1 MGNAAPHRA
10 RAAATRTNSR
20 EVENV
25 KRDRRRTGVLRV
37 LAAAIPLLF
46 LCSPFPAWAA
56 DTAGPPPAEE
66 GGVGANPGVPPAS
79 RPASGTD
86 KFIREGVVVEF
97 SYSPAGKRDG
107 GVVEG
112 EFADLRFRVTEEAK
126 GKPVRS
132 LRPGAWMDISRPM
145 DARAGQERPDC
156 RKKVGL
162 YLQGIV
168 GIRPMLDLNG
178 YFIVVL
184 NQEPNLYVI
193 DPFVGMA
200 GKTNLLTTVRLREP
214 GADWVKAQ
222 DEKRLYVT
230 LNKAG
235 KVAVVDTETFKVLR
249 EVDAGE
255 SPVRPALQPDGQL
268 LWVGNDAPGDK
279 EGGVTAIDTASLGKV
294 ASIPTGKGHHE
305 IAFPDDGRYAYV
317 TNRGSGTV
325 SVVDVR
331 ERRKVR
337 DVRVGPQPISLGFS
351 AAARALYV
359 ADGQEGT
366 VYVLDGN
373 SHEVTARIQAKPG
386 LGPMR
391 FTADGRWGLILN
403 SRENAV
409 HIVDASNNRLAHTVP
424 VGETPYQI
432 TLTRGFAHV
441 RCLGTERVFMVN
453 LDLLG
458 KDAPPPV
465 QSYGVGS
472 EAPRDAPGLGIAN
485 GIASVTGMSEVLIV
499 NPVSN
504 TIFFYMDG
512 MNFTSGSYPGYRQ
525 HPRGVETIN
534 RSVRE
539 TEPGVYTAK
548 ARVPVAGEY
557 DVALFMDSPRFVH
570 CFTLKAGVNPEL
582 RKGPAYEIEYLG
594 KADGAPG
601 EEYRFRFRLTES
613 LTGQPVK
620 GLGDARVL
628 YYLAPGRY
636 RTEVP
641 AREVEEGVYEAALS
655 FREPGAYYAS
665 VGVPSRKIGYQT
677 LVHRSLTVRKKGSKE
692 PK

>member
-1 MGNAAPHRA
+1 M
-10 RAAATRTNSR
+10 
-20 EVENV
+20 
-25 KRDRRRTGVLRV
+25 KRDNRRTWVPLV
-37 LAAAIPLLF
+37 LASALLH
-46 LCSPFPAWAA
+46 LALSCPSPAGSGAT
-56 DTAGPPPAEE
+56 DTAGSPPAAQAAPRTAA
-66 GGVGANPGVPPAS
+66 GNDNGSSPA
-79 RPASGTD
+79 PARAE
-86 KFIREGVVVEF
+86 KFSREGVVVEF
-97 SYSPAGKRDG
+97 SYEPAGKRAG

-112 EFADLRFRVTEEAK
+112 EFVDLRFRVTDEAK
-126 GKPVRS
+126 GNPVRS
-132 LRPGAWMDISRPM
+132 LRPGAWMDISRPP
-145 DARAGQERPDC
+145 DAAPGQEPLDC

-178 YFIVVL
+178 YFIVVM

-193 DPFVGMA
+193 DPFVGIA
-200 GKTNLLTTVRLREP
+200 GKTNLLGTVRLREP
-214 GADWVKAQ
+214 GTDWAKTA

-235 KVAVVDTETFKVLR
+235 KVAVVDTETFKLLR

-255 SPVRPALQPDGQL
+255 GAVRPALQPDGQL
-268 LWVGNDAPGDK
+268 LWIGNDAPEGK
-279 EGGVTAIDTASLGKV
+279 EGGVTAIDTGTLAKV

-305 IAFPDDGRYAYV
+305 LAFSTDSRFAYA

-325 SVVDVR
+325 SVIDVR

-337 DVRVGPQPISLGFS
+337 DVPVGPQPISLGYS

-359 ADGQEGT
+359 ADGQ
-366 VYVLDGN
+366 DGAIAVVDGK

-391 FTADGRWGLILN
+391 FTPDGRWGLILN

-409 HIVDASNNRLAHTVP
+409 HIVDASNNRLAYTVA

-432 TLTRGFAHV
+432 ALTRGFAHV

-458 KDAPPPV
+458 KDAPPGV

-472 EAPRDAPGLGIAN
+472 GPPKDAPGLGIAS
-485 GIASVTGMSEVLIV
+485 GIASVTGQSEVLVV

-504 TIFFYMDG
+504 TVFFYMDG
-512 MNFTSGSYPGYRQ
+512 MNFTSGSFPGYRQ

-539 TEPGVYTAK
+539 TEPGVYTAR

-570 CFTLKAGVNPEL
+570 CFALSAGVNPEL
-582 RKGPAYEIEYLG
+582 RKEAVYEVEYLRE
-594 KADGAPG
+594 DPGAVLE
-601 EEYRFRFRLTES
+601 EEYRFRFRLKDP
-613 LTGQPVK
+613 LTGWPVK
-620 GLGDARVL
+620 GLADARLL
-628 YYLAPGRY
+628 YSLSPGRY

-641 AREVEEGVYEAALS
+641 AREVEEGVYEGTLR
-655 FREPGAYYAS
+655 FREPGAYNVYI
-665 VGVPSRKIGYQT
+665 GVPSRKIGYQT
-677 LVHRSLTVRKKGSKE
+677 LIHRTLVVRKQGDAAGGGAPGAKE
-692 PK
+692 PKGAQEPKESK